1 MPISLDANGGRLL
14 QYLLTT
20 IRSVDPS
27 TLRGFT
33 TYSEAHHAL
42 GLAMQG
48 RTWGDS
54 LDRQGMG
61 NVAGWAKDHGYPA
74 ITGFII
80 NGETKRPANGFFS
93 FYDRDPDADLAW
105 WLAEVAS
112 SKSFNWPVVSS
123 EPSEPQG
130 KISKPEN
137 KFKERDLKGARLVSD
152 IAFEDSRFFLKSEWG
167 PISDY
172 WPALSFSK
180 RSVGDDLNQDY
191 NPAKDF
197 IVYAGTSNP
206 SRTTVPEFRQAI
218 LSLLIVEPGEL
229 IPTEKLVP
237 WENWQKLLEEHN
249 KNWPFSFGVRAG
261 WNFTGFPSA
270 KELTPS
276 AYRAL
281 GVRSNWGGVSEI
293 VGDER
298 QALFSRSIEWVELPN
313 REVVTK
319 TSGTRDM
326 IRDLKENP
334 NLNSAITRMQGL
346 IQGRLGPE
354 RQVRMTKPERRIPVG
369 TDLIRLL
376 YEKLDEQRN
385 LCALCG
391 KLMLLDTTKKLL
403 QVSPDRKDSSN
414 PSYGADNLQITHLAC
429 NLAKNDGTTEDFE
442 DWLQIILDEDS

>member
-1 MPISLDANGGRLL
+1 MPISLDADGRRLL
-14 QYLLTT
+14 QYLLTVAPN
-20 IRSVDPS
+20 VDPS
-27 TLRGFT
+27 TLKGLP
-33 TYSEAHHAL
+33 TYSEAHRAL
-42 GLAMQG
+42 GLPMHG

-74 ITGFII
+74 VTSFII
-80 NGETKRPANGFFS
+80 NGETKRPADGFFR
-93 FYDRDPDADLAW
+93 FYDKDPDADLGW
-105 WLAEVAS
+105 WLAEVAAS
-112 SKSFNWPVVSS
+112 RSFAWPVGSS
-123 EPSEPQG
+123 EPAQAPAR
-130 KISKPEN
+130 ISSPANKP
-137 KFKERDLKGARLVSD
+137 KERDLKGAQLVSD

-167 PISDY
+167 PISAY

-180 RSVGDDLNQDY
+180 RSVSDYLNQNY

-197 IVYAGTSNP
+197 IVYAGTSDP

-218 LSLLIVEPGEL
+218 LSLLIVEPGEP

-237 WENWQKLLEEHN
+237 WESLQNLLQDHG
-249 KNWPFSFGVRAG
+249 KDWPFSFGVRSG
-261 WNFTGFPSA
+261 WNFAGHPSA
-270 KELTPS
+270 KALVPS

-281 GVRSNWGGVSEI
+281 GVRSNWGGISEI

-298 QALFSRSIEWVELPN
+298 RALFSHAIEWVELPN
-313 REVVTK
+313 REVVSK
-319 TSGTRDM
+319 TSDIRDM
-326 IRDLKENP
+326 MRDLKENP
-334 NLNSAITRMQGL
+334 GLNSAITRMQGL

-354 RQVRMTKPERRIPVG
+354 RQVRTTQPERRVPVG
-369 TDLIRLL
+369 TDLTKLL

-391 KLMLLDTTKKLL
+391 KLMLFDTTKKLL

-442 DWLQIILDEDS
+442 EWMQIISGEEF